1 MRMSK
6 SISQWLVIQRKEIYF
21 GIASTHYE
29 AQKYESGT
37 EQEREN
43 KPVGW
48 HYHVPNVQVQ
58 EKRTI
63 AGGGS
68 R

>member
-1 MRMSK
+1 LRG
-6 SISQWLVIQRKEIYF
+6 KEIYF
-21 GIASTHYE
+21 GTASTHYE
-29 AQKYESGT
+29 AEKYESGT

-43 KPVGW
+43 KLVGW
-48 HYHVPNVQVQ
+48 HYHVPILQVQ
-58 EKRTI
+58 EKGI

>member
-1 MRMSK
+1 L
-6 SISQWLVIQRKEIYF
+6 WGKEIYF
-21 GIASTHYE
+21 GTASTHYE
-29 AQKYESGT
+29 AQKYEFGT

-48 HYHVPNVQVQ
+48 HYHVPIVQVQ
-58 EKRTI
+58 EKRTT